1 MALAVQTI
9 GLTKR
14 YGVLGRGGGRL
25 AVDHLDLEVEQGVIF
40 GFLGPNGAGKTTT
53 IKMLLGLIF
62 PTEGRA
68 ELLGKPVGNIQVRR
82 EISYLPESPY
92 FYDYLSGAEL
102 LNFYGKLFN
111 INAEERGRKIRQLLQ
126 LVGLAEDKKPLR
138 EYSKGMLQRVGI
150 AQALI
155 NDPKLL
161 FFDEP
166 TSGLDPIAHIEIRDV
181 ILKLKEEGKTIF
193 TSSHQLSDVELIC
206 DRVSIIHRGKLMK
219 IGDVDDLL
227 KGSEVQIIV
236 DRPLSPAL
244 EQSLRGLSQR
254 VVEQEGRILLYQ
266 SDEEL
271 VGQIIDAVRAERARL
286 ISVTPQRQSLE
297 SIFLQT
303 VRDDDSGAALPP
315 EITFT
320 SEDTPLKGAEG

>member
-9 GLTKR
+9 DLTKR
-14 YGVLGRGGGRL
+14 YGVLTKASNRL
-25 AVDHLDLEVEQGVIF
+25 AVDHLNLEVEEGLIF

-53 IKMLLGLIF
+53 IKMLLGLIY

-68 ELLGKPVGNIQVRR
+68 ELLGRPVGNLAVRR

-92 FYDYLSGAEL
+92 FYDYLSSAEL
-102 LNFYGKLFN
+102 LNFYGKLFGL
-111 INAEERGRKIRQLLQ
+111 NAEERGKRIRHLLQ
-126 LVGLAEDKKPLR
+126 LVGLPEDKKPLR
-138 EYSKGMLQRVGI
+138 EFSKGMLQRAGI

-181 ILKLKEEGKTIF
+181 ILKLREEGKTVF
-193 TSSHQLSDVELIC
+193 TSSHQLSDVEMIC
-206 DRVSIIHRGKLMK
+206 DRVAIIHRGKLMRL
-219 IGDVDDLL
+219 GDVDDLL

-236 DRPLSPAL
+236 DAPIST
-244 EQSLRGLSQR
+244 GLSQTLQDLAHR
-254 VVEQEGRILLYQ
+254 TVVQEGRLLLYH
-266 SDEEL
+266 SDEEV
-271 VGQIIDAVRAERARL
+271 VGRMIDAIRAEKARL

-297 SIFLQT
+297 NIFLET
-303 VRDDDSGAALPP
+303 VKDDNPDNWTNSENVPTAPTANGGA
-315 EITFT
+315 
-320 SEDTPLKGAEG
+320 S